1 MPSEN
6 RKRHATPPTSGIE
19 RCFPR
24 FGSAAGAR
32 TVRTSRSGLPSLERL
47 AAHYE
52 LGVPTTGQELDGGR
66 LAAARDREVET
77 RSAQA
82 KVADLHP
89 VEPRGQDRLD
99 QRETVRLRV
108 RSEAEHRAQEMERHS
123 GGPC

>member
-47 AAHYE
+47 AAHDE
-52 LGVPTTGQELDGGR
+52 LGVPTTAQELDGGR
-66 LAAARDREVET
+66 LAAARDREIET
-77 RSAQA
+77 RSAQT

-89 VEPRGQDRLD
+89 VEPRRTGSSRRARGAGATSFTLV
-99 QRETVRLRV
+99 RESPLAKRV
-108 RSEAEHRAQEMERHS
+108 T
-123 GGPC
+123 